1 MSDSQLLSSV
11 SAQCRIRSQ
20 CQLSV
25 RFGVTELSVS
35 SVSDSQSVSQ
45 SVSVSSVSDS
55 QLLSSV
61 TRIQSQLAVSA
72 QSVLAESHLR
82 LPLNPSMLAAS
93 AARML
98 LCSLKISEVLTW
110 SLLAMAVACISVAA
124 LRCWL
129 NETDGSTQILS
140 NQCRN

>member
-45 SVSVSSVSDS
+45 CQLSVRFAVTELSDADSVAVSRVGSISVGRVAPSLTSEPVHVSS
-55 QLLSSV
+55 
-61 TRIQSQLAVSA
+61 
-72 QSVLAESHLR
+72 
-82 LPLNPSMLAAS
+82 
-93 AARML
+93 
-98 LCSLKISEVLTW
+98 ISREDVVVFT
-110 SLLAMAVACISVAA
+110 
-124 LRCWL
+124 
-129 NETDGSTQILS
+129 EDQ
-140 NQCRN
+140 